1 MTEPLVAENPVRC
14 SQMCFRSSRQAL
26 PCSFKRQNVRL
37 ITHDLTRPDG
47 AEDSVLIGRADGCA
61 GPQWGHRRKR
71 KTFELWRQKPPQ
83 VEVDFSQPTRV
94 DRRWLH
100 ESVLLPP
107 PANAC
112 WRSAVRPGS
121 RQVKQQALEIGRT

>member
-1 MTEPLVAENPVRC
+1 MAEPLVAKNPVRC
-14 SQMCFRSSRQAL
+14 RQMGFCSARQAL
-26 PCSFKRQNVRL
+26 PCSFKRQYVRL

-61 GPQWGHRRKR
+61 GPYRGHRRKCE
-71 KTFELWRQKPPQ
+71 TFELRRQKPPQ
-83 VEVDFSQPTRV
+83 VEVDLSQPTRV

-100 ESVLLPP
+100 EPVLLPP
-107 PANAC
+107 AADAC
-112 WRSAVRPGS
+112 WRTAVRPGS